1 MSDAYQEY
9 EERPGR
15 DVLEYLEIPLRYPR
29 HVLIPFFVLV
39 IAGIVA
45 AQIAPRKYRS
55 ATLILVESK
64 TLPESFVTSVNA
76 EGIAARLAT
85 IRQVVLSRTRLEQV
99 IKKLDPYPEMAG
111 YPSFN
116 LVQTMRSSIEI
127 KVQGGDSFA
136 IEYVNRDP
144 VKAQMVTNMLA
155 TQFTEDAA
163 ALRDAMTQKAFGFIQ
178 TNLEEAKKAVEER
191 EAALRLHKQKFWG
204 ALPEQLDSN
213 LRILGQLQME
223 QQTLGE
229 TLRTHEERRASLERS
244 LLEGKRSWAS
254 AGGPGA
260 AAELVKLR
268 AAYEGLRGRYTD
280 DHPEM
285 RLLRARMAQLQK
297 QLAEAPKDEAGQ
309 DTSLSDPEAIA
320 LSRSLKLVEADIDAL
335 TVRRGQLDER
345 ITALRARVEA
355 TPRAEQELASLTRDY
370 VQLRENYNG
379 ALRKEMDAEMARRL
393 EEYWKGGYFRVLD
406 PAHLPRSPIRP
417 YGTLFMIGGLVAGI
431 LSGLALAFVADLLD
445 RSIKSERE
453 LEELLG
459 SPVLVTIPHAAP
471 PRKRAAIA

>member
-1 MSDAYQEY
+1 MNEAYQEY

-29 HVLIPFFVLV
+29 HVLIPFFILL
-39 IAGIVA
+39 IAGVVA

-55 ATLILVESK
+55 GTLIMVESK
-64 TLPESFVTSVNA
+64 TLPEAFVTSVNS

-85 IRQVVLSRTRLEQV
+85 IRQVVLSRTRLEEV
-99 IKKLDPYPEMAG
+99 IKKLNPYPELAG
-111 YPSFN
+111 VPSFT
-116 LVQTMRSSIEI
+116 LVQAMRSAIEI

-144 VKAQMVTNMLA
+144 VKAMLVTNMLA
-155 TQFTEDAA
+155 SQFTEDAA
-163 ALRDAMTQKAFGFIQ
+163 SLREAVTEKALDFIQ
-178 TNLEEAKKAVEER
+178 TNLGEARKAVEER

-204 ALPEQLDSN
+204 ALPEQLDAN

-229 TLRTHEERRASLERS
+229 TLRTLEERRASLERS
-244 LLEGKRSWAS
+244 LLEGRRLWAS
-254 AGGPGA
+254 AGGSGA
-260 AAELVKLR
+260 AAELLKLR
-268 AAYEGLRGRYTD
+268 AARDQLAGRYTE

-285 RLLRARMAQLQK
+285 RAMRARMEKLQK
-297 QLAEAPKDEAGQ
+297 QLDEAPKDGAGQ
-309 DTSLSDPEAIA
+309 DLPLSDPEAVA
-320 LSRSLKLVEADIDAL
+320 VSRSLKLVEADVDRL
-335 TVRRGQLDER
+335 NVRREQLDDR

-370 VQLRENYNG
+370 QQLRENYNG

-406 PAHLPRSPIRP
+406 PAYLPRRPIRP
-417 YGTLFMIGGLVAGI
+417 YGTLFILGGIAAGL

-445 RSIKSERE
+445 RSVKSERE

-459 SPVLVTIPHAAP
+459 SPVLVTIPRAAP
-471 PRKRAAIA
+471 LRKRTAIA